1 MIDRRQR
8 YWLIAL
14 AMPAVSACAQ
24 PEAVESSAAFAD
36 TAATPDA
43 TDMSRRIAERM
54 QFVESRRQLAAP
66 SPQVALAA
74 PVTGQQ
80 LVDALDIP
88 AGLRP
93 TFVSATIP
101 DPDAVVVRNSY
112 GRIQPKQGTSFLLM
126 STGRSN
132 IDTLTAEP
140 GTDMGPVG
148 PTGDA
153 STLRF
158 QVTVPPG
165 VNRMSFDFDFL
176 SAESP
181 DFVGSVFNDTFT
193 AQVSDAL
200 GANRQ
205 VAFASVNTAT
215 FHPASDTNVGAGPFL
230 LYVDDP
236 SGVDTVFNTGLQLDA
251 GATDY
256 QHVDTVISGGASG
269 VITIV
274 FDIHD
279 LGDGIFDSA
288 VIIDNLTFSAME
300 IIDPRGDVPAQSLID
315 GNGQVLQAPDARLVT
330 LGKPVQAVAADGAT
344 QVVLRSSVPGPGKAT
359 FTLPAGGTK
368 DGSVSPASGSPSF
381 GPSTTVD
388 AQLIGGN
395 WFAIALYRSPPDF
408 NRGGDEASASRD
420 AALTMTFVPTSGTG
434 FVQNATIRV
443 VRPPVIVV
451 PDVFS
456 DCLSW
461 QAHGGLMD
469 PNPAADPRE
478 SVQHPFTV
486 TCADYQATSTK
497 SLRVNQNANAIA
509 TAIDQALDA
518 LRTTG
523 VAATRADVVAHGMG
537 GILARRYID
546 DPSFLGTDNFNAGK
560 INRLITMD
568 TPHLGSRMADEIVQF
583 RDFTKDQFPD
593 VWTAIRDGF
602 LAPNGINID
611 NDASDVAIDELGTAS
626 LTINSIG
633 QTTRL
638 SLPRSTFFHAM
649 VSTGG
654 RAVSRNDGLNL
665 LPAGVQSLYTFME
678 EFDPNTVSLP
688 ITDQQQNLI
697 FGTQSLIFCTD
708 DQATG
713 ADDHDLFAT
722 QAEQQGGLA
731 DAFTSSFLVAP
742 AAPHSGHLNVQQD
755 KAHTDR
761 LVALLNS
768 SVTGGLF
775 APAMPPPEA
784 VPRNNGCPLPSFAPA
799 APAARLAAAALAQ
812 HNIAISS
819 PAPGTTVSPGSTISV
834 AINTGG
840 AQPRAILIASAGG
853 VVRLEA
859 PPFVASF
866 QIPATAAGS
875 LPLHAIAFFGQGQV
889 AVAQPVN
896 LNVNVNAT
904 LTAIEVL
911 NGNVVLQ
918 RPGRTQQMRVIGTF
932 SDGVQR
938 DITQLTGT
946 RYAASSLT
954 PVASV
959 SATGLISALG
969 PGNATIA
976 VSNGSLIT
984 SINAKVGAPTCG
996 DGVVDPGEQ
1005 CDDGNLADGDGCD
1018 PACKVSN
1025 LPPIAVCKSPTVC
1038 NDPGLCS
1045 ANVTNLGA
1053 GSSDPE
1059 GHATSITQSPAGPYS
1074 VGPHEVSVGVS
1085 DGSLTSQC
1093 LAELDVRDCEK
1104 PALSCPANFTAEC
1117 TGNGGAL
1124 VTPPGTSA
1132 TDNCG
1137 APTVHAPAAGQL
1149 LLGANALTYTAS
1161 DASGNVTSCT
1171 TTATV
1176 VDTIPPS
1183 IACPAPTVAECTGP
1197 RQATVDPGLA
1207 SASDSCTPP
1216 TVTQPGAGTF
1226 PLGTTP
1232 VTYTASD
1239 SSANH
1244 ASCETTVTVRD
1255 TTAPSI
1261 QCPAPKVAEC
1271 TGNGHASVDPGNAS
1285 AQDVCTSA
1293 TVNHPGPASFALGQT
1308 SVQYTATD
1316 EAGNQASCA
1325 TSVTVRDTTAPSI
1338 QCPAPKVAECTG
1350 NGHASVDPG
1359 SASAQD
1365 ICTSATVNQP
1375 GAASFAL
1382 GQTSVQYTATDEAGN
1397 QASCA
1402 TSVTVQDTTPPSI
1415 TCPAPTVAECTG
1427 PRQATVDPGRASAS
1441 DSCTPPAVTQP
1452 GAGTFPLGTTPVT
1465 FTASDSSANHA
1476 SCETTVTVRDTTAPR
1491 IACPAPTV
1499 AECTGNG
1506 QASVD
1511 PGSASAQD
1519 VCTSATVSHPG
1530 AASFALG
1537 QTSVQYT
1544 ATDEAGN
1551 QASCAISVTVQDT
1564 TPPSIACPA
1573 PIVTECTSPQ
1583 GAFIQPGQ
1591 ATSSDICTG
1600 VTVTGQAPRVFP
1612 RGTTTVTYTSSDT
1625 TGNTASCD
1633 STISVVD
1640 TTPPTITVGHP
1651 APLLPA
1657 NHQYHT
1663 VSLDDCH
1670 IQVQD
1675 TCGGQLSPS
1684 TSHAEITCVTS
1695 NEPDNSHGD
1704 GNTINDIVILDDHTL
1719 KLRAER
1725 DGGGNGRVYN
1735 VHFRVKDQAGNPQD
1749 GVCSFVVPHDDRCG
1763 TGCRVDDA
1771 AVANSVCRH

>member
-1 MIDRRQR
+1 MIDRRQC
-8 YWLIAL
+8 YWLFTL
-14 AMPAVSACAQ
+14 AMPMASACAQ
-24 PEAVESSAAFAD
+24 PDPVESSAALAD
-36 TAATPDA
+36 TAATADA
-43 TDMSRRIAERM
+43 TEMSRRIAERM
-54 QFVESRRQLAAP
+54 NYVASGRQLAAP
-66 SPQVALAA
+66 SPHAALAA

-101 DPDAVVVRNSY
+101 DPDAVVIRGSY
-112 GRIQPKQGTSFLLM
+112 GRIQPKKGTSFLLM

-132 IDTLTAEP
+132 IETITAEP
-140 GTDMGPVG
+140 GTDMGPSG
-148 PTGDA
+148 TAGDE

-181 DFVGSVFNDTFT
+181 DFIGSPFNDTFT

-215 FHPASDTNVGAGPFL
+215 FHPASDTNVGPGPFL

-236 SGVDTVFNTGLQLDA
+236 AGVDTVFNTGLQLDA

-256 QHVDTVISGGASG
+256 QHVDTTIAGGTSG

-274 FDIHD
+274 FDIRD

-300 IIDPRGDVPAQSLID
+300 IIDPRGDVQAQSLID
-315 GNGQVLQAPDARLVT
+315 GNGQVLPAPDARLVT

-359 FTLPAGGTK
+359 FTLTAGGAK
-368 DGSVSPASGSPSF
+368 DGSVSPANGAPNF

-388 AQLIGGN
+388 AQLINGN

-420 AALTMTFVPTSGTG
+420 AALTMTFAPTSGTG
-434 FVQNATIRV
+434 FVQSATLGV

-451 PDVFS
+451 PDLWS

-469 PNPAADPRE
+469 PNPAADPRT
-478 SVQHPFTV
+478 SVQHPFKV

-497 SLRVNQNANAIA
+497 SLRVSQNANAIA

-602 LAPNGINID
+602 LAPDGVNID
-611 NDASDVAIDELGTAS
+611 NADSDVAIDELGTAS
-626 LTINSIG
+626 LTINGIA
-633 QTTRL
+633 QPTR
-638 SLPRSTFFHAM
+638 LPRSTFFHAV

-654 RAVSRNDGLNL
+654 RAVSRTDGLNL
-665 LPAGVQSLYTFME
+665 LPAGVQSLYTLME
-678 EFDPNTVSLP
+678 EFDPNTVFLP
-688 ITDQQQNLI
+688 LPEQQQNLI

-731 DAFTSSFLVAP
+731 DQFTSSFLVSPDAP
-742 AAPHSGHLNVQQD
+742 QSAHFNIQQD

-784 VPRNNGCPLPSFAPA
+784 VPRNNGCPLPSLAP
-799 APAARLAAAALAQ
+799 PARFAAAALAQ
-812 HNIAISS
+812 HNIAITS
-819 PAPGTTVSPGSTISV
+819 PAPGATVTPGSTISV
-834 AINTGG
+834 AINTGS
-840 AQPRAILIASAGG
+840 AQPQAILIASAGATL
-853 VVRLEA
+853 RLDA

-866 QIPATAAGS
+866 KIPATAAGS

-896 LNVNVNAT
+896 LNVSVNAT

-938 DITQLTGT
+938 DITRLTGT
-946 RYAASSLT
+946 KYAASSLI

-959 SATGLISALG
+959 SATGLITATG
-969 PGNATIA
+969 AGDATIA
-976 VSNGSLIT
+976 VSNGSRIT
-984 SINAKVGAPTCG
+984 SINAKVGQPTCG
-996 DGVVDPGEQ
+996 DGIVDPGEQ

-1018 PACKVSN
+1018 PACKIAN

-1038 NDPGLCS
+1038 NDPGVCS
-1045 ANVTNLGA
+1045 ANVTTLGA

-1059 GHATSITQSPAGPYS
+1059 GHATSITQSPSGPYS
-1074 VGPHEVSVGVS
+1074 LGQHEVSVSVS

-1104 PALSCPANFTAEC
+1104 PALTCPANFTAEC

-1137 APTVHAPAAGQL
+1137 APTVHTPAAALL

-1176 VDTIPPS
+1176 QDTIPPS

-1239 SSANH
+1239 ASANH

-1255 TTAPSI
+1255 TTAPRI
-1261 QCPAPKVAEC
+1261 QCPAPTVAEC
-1271 TGNGHASVDPGNAS
+1271 TGNGQASVDPGNAS

-1293 TVNHPGPASFALGQT
+1293 TVSH
-1308 SVQYTATD
+1308 
-1316 EAGNQASCA
+1316 
-1325 TSVTVRDTTAPSI
+1325 
-1338 QCPAPKVAECTG
+1338 
-1350 NGHASVDPG
+1350 
-1359 SASAQD
+1359 
-1365 ICTSATVNQP
+1365 P

-1382 GQTSVQYTATDEAGN
+1382 GQTSVPYTATDEAGN

-1415 TCPAPTVAECTG
+1415 
-1427 PRQATVDPGRASAS
+1427 Q
-1441 DSCTPPAVTQP
+1441 
-1452 GAGTFPLGTTPVT
+1452 
-1465 FTASDSSANHA
+1465 
-1476 SCETTVTVRDTTAPR
+1476 
-1491 IACPAPTV
+1491 
-1499 AECTGNG
+1499 
-1506 QASVD
+1506 
-1511 PGSASAQD
+1511 
-1519 VCTSATVSHPG
+1519 
-1530 AASFALG
+1530 
-1537 QTSVQYT
+1537 
-1544 ATDEAGN
+1544 
-1551 QASCAISVTVQDT
+1551 
-1564 TPPSIACPA
+1564 CPA
-1573 PIVTECTSPQ
+1573 PIVAECASLQ
-1583 GAFIQPGQ
+1583 GAFVQPGQ
-1591 ATSSDICTG
+1591 ATSSYICTA
-1600 VTVTGQAPRVFP
+1600 VTVTGQAPRLFP

-1625 TGNTASCD
+1625 TGNSASCD

-1640 TTPPTITVGHP
+1640 TTPPTVSVGHP

-1670 IQVQD
+1670 IEVQD
-1675 TCGGQLSPS
+1675 TCGGPLPPS

-1749 GVCSFVVPHDDRCG
+1749 SVCSFVVPHDDRCG
-1763 TGCRVDDA
+1763 TDCRVDDA

>member
-1 MIDRRQR
+1 MIERRQR
-8 YWLIAL
+8 YWLFAL
-14 AMPAVSACAQ
+14 AIPMVSACAQ
-24 PEAVESSAAFAD
+24 PAALEPTGESTDAIGTTR
-36 TAATPDA
+36 TAE
-43 TDMSRRIAERM
+43 MNRRIAERM
-54 QFVESRRQLAAP
+54 KFVESRRQLEAP
-66 SPQVALAA
+66 SAHAALAA
-74 PVTGQQ
+74 PVTGSQ

-88 AGLRP
+88 ATLRP
-93 TFVSATIP
+93 TLVSATIP
-101 DPDAVVVRNSY
+101 DPDAVVVRGSY
-112 GRIQPKQGTSFLLM
+112 GRIQPKKGTSFLLM

-132 IDTLTAEP
+132 IETITAEP
-140 GTDMGPVG
+140 GTDMGPTG
-148 PTGDA
+148 TAGDA
-153 STLRF
+153 STLQF
-158 QVTVPPG
+158 QVTVQPG

-181 DFVGSVFNDTFT
+181 DFVGSQFNDTFT

-215 FHPASDTNVGAGPFL
+215 FHPASDTNVGPGPFL

-236 SGVDTVFNTGLQLDA
+236 AGVDTVFNTGLQLDA

-256 QHVDTVISGGASG
+256 QHVDTVIAGGTSG
-269 VITIV
+269 VITIQ
-274 FDIHD
+274 FDIRD

-300 IIDPRGDVPAQSLID
+300 IIDPRGDLQAQSLID
-315 GNGQVLQAPDARLVT
+315 GNGQVLPAPDARLVT

-359 FTLPAGGTK
+359 FALTAGGAK
-368 DGSVSPASGSPSF
+368 DGSVSPANGAPSF
-381 GPSTTVD
+381 GSSTTVD
-388 AQLIGGN
+388 AQLINGS

-469 PNPAADPRE
+469 PNPAADPRD

-518 LRTTG
+518 QRTTG
-523 VAATRADVVAHGMG
+523 VAATRTDVVAHGMG

-593 VWTAIRDGF
+593 IWATIRDGF
-602 LAPNGINID
+602 LAPDGVNID
-611 NDASDVAIDELGTAS
+611 NDNSDVAIDEIGTAS
-626 LTINSIG
+626 LTINTVG
-633 QTTRL
+633 QPTR
-638 SLPRSTFFHAM
+638 LPRSTFFHTM

-654 RAVSRNDGLNL
+654 RAVSRDDGLNL
-665 LPAGVQSLYTFME
+665 LPAGVQSLYSLME
-678 EFDPNTVSLP
+678 EFDPNTVFLP
-688 ITDQQQNLI
+688 LPEQQQNLI

-731 DAFTSSFLVAP
+731 DPFTSSFLVST
-742 AAPHSGHLNVQQD
+742 AAPHSGHFNVQQD

-784 VPRNNGCPLPSFAPA
+784 VPRNNGCPLPSFTP
-799 APAARLAAAALAQ
+799 PARLAAAALAQ
-812 HNIAISS
+812 HNIAITS
-819 PAPGTTVSPGSTISV
+819 PAPGTTVNPGSTISV
-834 AINTGG
+834 VINTGG

-866 QIPATAAGS
+866 TIPSAAAGS
-875 LPLHAIAFFGQGQV
+875 LPLHAIAFFGQGEV

-896 LNVNVNAT
+896 LNVNVNAS

-938 DITQLTGT
+938 DITRLTGT
-946 RYAASSLT
+946 KYAASSLT
-954 PVASV
+954 PIASV

-984 SINAKVGAPTCG
+984 SINAKVRQPTCG
-996 DGVVDPGEQ
+996 DGVVDPDEQ

-1018 PACKVSN
+1018 PACKISN
-1025 LPPIAVCKSPTVC
+1025 QPPIAVCKSPTVC
-1038 NDPGLCS
+1038 NDPGVCS

-1074 VGPHEVSVGVS
+1074 LGQHEVSVSVS

-1104 PALSCPANFTAEC
+1104 PALTCPANFTAEC

-1137 APTVHAPAAGQL
+1137 APTVHAPAAALL

-1176 VDTIPPS
+1176 QDTIPPT
-1183 IACPAPTVAECTGP
+1183 IACPAPTVAECTGS

-1216 TVTQPGAGTF
+1216 SVTQPGAGTYS
-1226 PLGTTP
+1226 LGTTA
-1232 VTYTASD
+1232 VTFTASD

-1285 AQDVCTSA
+1285 AQDVFTSA
-1293 TVNHPGPASFALGQT
+1293 TVNHPGP
-1308 SVQYTATD
+1308 
-1316 EAGNQASCA
+1316 
-1325 TSVTVRDTTAPSI
+1325 
-1338 QCPAPKVAECTG
+1338 
-1350 NGHASVDPG
+1350 
-1359 SASAQD
+1359 
-1365 ICTSATVNQP
+1365 
-1375 GAASFAL
+1375 ASFAL

-1427 PRQATVDPGRASAS
+1427 PRQATVDPGRALAS

-1465 FTASDSSANHA
+1465 YTASDSSANRA
-1476 SCETTVTVRDTTAPR
+1476 SCETTVTVRDTTAPS
-1491 IACPAPTV
+1491 IQCPAPTV

-1519 VCTSATVSHPG
+1519 VCTSATVNHPG

-1537 QTSVQYT
+1537 QTSVPYT

-1551 QASCAISVTVQDT
+1551 QASCATSVTVQDT
-1564 TPPSIACPA
+1564 TPPTVTCPA
-1573 PIVTECTSPQ
+1573 PIVAECASPQ
-1583 GAFIQPGQ
+1583 GAFVNPGQ
-1591 ATSSDICTG
+1591 ASSSDLCTA
-1600 VTVTGQAPRVFP
+1600 VTVTGPQPGLFP

-1625 TGNTASCD
+1625 TGHSASCN

-1640 TTPPTITVGHP
+1640 TTPPTVSVGHP

-1670 IQVQD
+1670 IEVQD
-1675 TCGGQLSPS
+1675 TCGGPLPPS

-1695 NEPDNSHGD
+1695 NEPDNSRGD

-1735 VHFRVKDQAGNPQD
+1735 VHFRVKDQAGNRQD

-1763 TGCRVDDA
+1763 ADCQVDDA
-1771 AVANSVCRH
+1771 AVANSACR